1 MKPIRSQVGP
11 SVAEMESRGQ
21 KPKRPQMPVSI
32 ESIPSTP
39 AEEAKVPEAVP
50 ENVAVRTE
58 H

>member
-1 MKPIRSQVGP
+1 
-11 SVAEMESRGQ
+11 MESRGQ